1 LSLDAIRSPTPS
13 VATSV
18 NAPDWAASAD
28 IVSRA
33 TPMLSCLKPA
43 VAVSIRTRTGAA
55 GGGDGAVAPA
65 AGDRDAGVDGAQHAL
80 ISSAPAVR
88 HSLTPPF

>member
-1 LSLDAIRSPTPS
+1 MAEFERPLYAMSESDRSAT
-13 VATSV
+13 TSV
-18 NAPDWAASAD
+18 ECISAEL
-28 IVSRA
+28 A
-33 TPMLSCLKPA
+33 TPMLSCLKAA

-55 GGGDGAVAPA
+55 GGGGDGAVALV